1 MAQFLAQPS
10 EVVQPQLEQNS
21 GSEHFPQ
28 FQPQKKSS
36 SQLQDINSIN
46 IPILSHYIMIKVE
59 YEKSILRCGVTKE
72 RTERIWKKM
81 ISAI

>member
-10 EVVQPQLEQNS
+10 EVVQPLLEQNS

-59 YEKSILRCGVTKE
+59 YEKLFSAVFFRCGVTKKKE
-72 RTERIWKKM
+72 REYEKK
-81 ISAI
+81 

>member
-59 YEKSILRCGVTKE
+59 YEKLFSAVKLRKKE
-72 RTERIWKKM
+72 EREYEKK
-81 ISAI
+81 

>member
-10 EVVQPQLEQNS
+10 ELVQPQLEQNS

-59 YEKSILRCGVTKE
+59 YEKLFSAVDLRRKGQRE
-72 RTERIWKKM
+72 YEKK
-81 ISAI
+81 

>member
-59 YEKSILRCGVTKE
+59 YEKLFSAVELRRKGQRE
-72 RTERIWKKM
+72 YEKK
-81 ISAI
+81 